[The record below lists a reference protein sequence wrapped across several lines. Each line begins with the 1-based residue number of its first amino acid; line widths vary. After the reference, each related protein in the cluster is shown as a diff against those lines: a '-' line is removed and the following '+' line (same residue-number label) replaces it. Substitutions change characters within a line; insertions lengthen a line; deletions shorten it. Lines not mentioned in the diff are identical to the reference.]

1 MEEAHEIFRK
11 AEKASRGSSGF
22 FSSIFSGGPDY
33 DSAIQLYVES
43 GNKYKMLKSWVESC
57 ECFNKAA
64 DLSLKQNDFVGASN
78 YYTECGNIVKRTN
91 LQKSI
96 PYYLKAVELYN
107 KNGRFSQSGK
117 LFKDIAES
125 LESDYQ
131 YEESSEYYKKAAD
144 LFDMD
149 EYRKSAYSSCILKY
163 ADIVSLCVSEKND
176 CNNPSGS
183 GDSDKLYESIKIYEE
198 EAKKAL
204 GNSLIKYNAKEYL
217 FKSFL
222 IVLSLNDPVD
232 AQIKFEKYS
241 KIDQSF
247 AISQQGKL
255 CSSILGVI
263 ERKQRQS
270 DEQEDDVYRN
280 RLVEEFTQII
290 EEYNSIYPFDDWK
303 VHFLSI
309 IKRNL
314 GRININVTEKT
325 ENNEF
330 DLT

>member
-1 MEEAHEIFRK
+1 MEEAQEIFRR

-22 FSSIFSGGPDY
+22 LSSFFSGGPDY
-33 DSAIQLYVES
+33 DNAIQLYLES

-57 ECFNKAA
+57 ECFNRAA
-64 DLSLKQNDFVGASN
+64 DLSLKQNDFIGASN
-78 YYTECGNIVKRTN
+78 YYTECGNIMKRTN

-107 KNGRFSQSGK
+107 KSGRFSQSGK

-125 LESDYQ
+125 LENEYR
-131 YEESSEYYKKAAD
+131 YEESCEYYKKAAD

-163 ADIVSLCVSEKND
+163 ADIVSLCVSEQND
-176 CNNPSGS
+176 ASNLST
-183 GDSDKLYESIKIYEE
+183 DKLYESMKIYEE

-222 IVLSLNDPVD
+222 IVLSLDDPVD
-232 AQIKFEKYS
+232 AQIKFDKYS
-241 KIDQSF
+241 NIDQSF
-247 AISQQGKL
+247 RGSQQGKL
-255 CSSILGVI
+255 CSSILGI
-263 ERKQRQS
+263 LEKKQKPS
-270 DEQEDDVYRN
+270 DEQEDSLYRN
-280 RLVEEFTQII
+280 SLVEEFTQVI

-309 IKRNL
+309 VKKNL
-314 GRININVTEKT
+314 SKVNINITEKT